1 MDTIWDEVQ
10 AAIRAGYDP
19 TWSYDAGLAALNL
32 GVSTKTLHRLR
43 KIGAVRA
50 FSIPSQFPGKVAGRF
65 RQEDL
70 DDFVLTHSN
79 RKRYWDPD
87 EDPELPVGVSAR
99 LLGVTPESLY
109 VLKSRGKLADYQPET
124 IRSYLQKTCL
134 RKVAREIRRKA
145 RERESGLRAE
155 IRRLRDKLGKGIKAG
170 ESQL

>member
-50 FSIPSQFPGKVAGRF
+50 FGIPSQFPGKVAWRF

-70 DDFVLTHSN
+70 DEFVLRHSN
-79 RKRYWDPD
+79 RKRYWDPE
-87 EDPELPVGVSAR
+87 EDSELPVCIAAR
-99 LLGVTPESLY
+99 LLGVTIETLY
-109 VLKSRGKLADYQPET
+109 VLKSRGKLSDYN
-124 IRSYLQKTCL
+124 IR
-134 RKVAREIRRKA
+134 A
-145 RERESGLRAE
+145 
-155 IRRLRDKLGKGIKAG
+155 
-170 ESQL
+170 